1 LLLEISPAPAYYHHV
16 REPLLLPFLA
26 VSTGILLTRYVPF
39 STPELLCIA
48 AAYTLLALLAPTRSL
63 KWMAALLALTATG
76 SLTALLHTP
85 PPPPELDTADGS
97 PVTLSGCV
105 VEPAIIARGRESFT
119 LELAPGARTR
129 VNWYLRPGETAP
141 EVHYGQLV
149 EFPAKTRAPHNFQ
162 NPGAFD
168 YVHFLARQH
177 IFWTASTPTGAQ
189 LTTLP
194 GRCGNGFWAAIFALR
209 TGALT
214 RIERLYEGQPYTIA
228 MMEAILIGE
237 TAGLEKLWT
246 EDYRATGTFHALVIS
261 GSHVA
266 VLAATFLFLLRIG
279 FVPQNYATLLTIGM
293 AWLYCLITGWQA
305 PVIRSAAALTLFAIG
320 RLFYR
325 ESRMLNILAAVGLAF
340 LLLDPES
347 LYDPSAQLSFL
358 SVALIAA
365 FVVPVIQHSSTPI
378 AASLSS
384 LPSTALTPKAAHYR
398 VEFTLLTRTLHT
410 LLPSLPARAAE
421 LLVHIPV
428 RFALFFYELLLTSA
442 LIQIGLAVPMIV
454 YFHRLSAT
462 GLSANAAAVPL
473 LGLVVPIGFISVILN
488 STLFATIASF
498 FLTLTERIVAFH
510 ARWEPLYRIP
520 DPPLWLALIFVICL
534 AIAATRLPQRVRF
547 AAFAASLVALAVLVA
562 HPFPAISQPGA
573 LEVTTIDV
581 GQGDSV
587 LLAFPDGKLVL
598 MDTGGIPTFGKSP
611 ETATRIDIGEDVVA
625 PYLWSRG
632 IRHIDAVAI
641 SHFHDDHSGGLAS
654 ILKDF
659 SVTELWTGAVPAS
672 YLLPQIPVR
681 KLLPGVPFP
690 FGGAA
695 IQVLSPSPNYT
706 PRKTPH
712 NNDSLVLRLTYGR
725 HSFLLTGDAE
735 KPIEAQ
741 LLNLPRTDVLK
752 VGHHGSKTSSTPAFL
767 DALHPAFA
775 LISDGFRNSYGHPH
789 PNTLAALTERHIAIS
804 RTDLQGLTTVRSDGR
819 YLTIFPAPL
828 PFRPQAPH
836 PGPPISLSQAF
847 PERPLPGFSEPAPE
861 TPARAASKSPLTARQ
876 SRSIPA
882 LPEQPSPPF
891 PRHGS
896 AN

>member
-1 LLLEISPAPAYYHHV
+1 M
-16 REPLLLPFLA
+16 REPLLLPFVA
-26 VSTGILLTRYVPF
+26 VATGIFLTRYVSF
-39 STPELLCIA
+39 TTLELLLIL
-48 AAYTLLALLAPTRSL
+48 AAYAFLALVAPTRPL
-63 KWMAALLALTATG
+63 KWTAALLALTATG

-85 PPPPELDTADGS
+85 LPPPELDTADGS

-105 VEPAIIARGRESFT
+105 VEPAITARGRESFT

-141 EVHYGQLV
+141 TVHYGQLV

-177 IFWTASTPTGAQ
+177 IFWTASTPSGAE
-189 LTTLP
+189 LTLLP
-194 GRCGNGFWAAIFALR
+194 GRCGNPFWAAIFAIR

-237 TAGLEKLWT
+237 TAGLQKLWT

-305 PVIRSAAALTLFAIG
+305 PVIRSAAALTLFAVG

-365 FVVPVIQHSSTPI
+365 FVVPVIAKTSAPI
-378 AASLSS
+378 AESLSN
-384 LPSTALTPKAAHYR
+384 LPSTALAPKAAHYR
-398 VEFTLLTRTLHT
+398 VELTLLIRTLHT
-410 LLPSLPARAAE
+410 LIPRLPKRAVE
-421 LLVHIPV
+421 LLIHIPV
-428 RFALFFYELLLTSA
+428 RLAIFLYELLLTSA

-488 STLFATIASF
+488 STLFASLASF
-498 FLTLTERIVAFH
+498 FLNLTEKIVAFH
-510 ARWEPLYRIP
+510 ARWEPPYRIP
-520 DPPLWLALIFVICL
+520 DPPLWLALAFLICL
-534 AIAATRLPQRVRF
+534 TIAAVRLPRRVRF
-547 AAFAASLVALAVLVA
+547 AAFAASLIALAVLVA
-562 HPFPAISQPGA
+562 HPFPAIAQPGA
-573 LEVTTIDV
+573 LELTTIDV
-581 GQGDSV
+581 GQGDAV

-611 ETATRIDIGEDVVA
+611 DTATRIDIGEDVVA
-625 PYLWSRG
+625 PYLWNRG
-632 IRHIDAVAI
+632 IHHLDAVAI
-641 SHFHDDHSGGLAS
+641 SHFHDDHSGGLAA

-659 SVTELWTGAVPAS
+659 SVTELWIGAVPAS
-672 YLLPQIPVR
+672 YPLANIAAGLPVR
-681 KLLPGVPFP
+681 KLLRGDPFP
-690 FGGAA
+690 FGGAT
-695 IQVLSPSPNYT
+695 IQVLAPGPDYT
-706 PRKTPH
+706 PRKAPH
-712 NNDSLVLRLTYGR
+712 NNDSLVLRLTHGR

-735 KPIEAQ
+735 KPVEAQ
-741 LLNLPRTDVLK
+741 LLDIPRTDVLK
-752 VGHHGSKTSSTPAFL
+752 VGHHGSKTSSTLAFL
-767 DALHPAFA
+767 DAVRPAFA
-775 LISDGFRNSYGHPH
+775 LISDGFHNSYGHPH

-804 RTDLQGLTTVRSDGR
+804 RTDLEGLTTVRTDGR
-819 YLTIFPAPL
+819 YLTIVPAHL
-828 PFRPQAPH
+828 PVHLQGPH
-836 PGPPISLSQAF
+836 PGPPVSLSQSLPA
-847 PERPLPGFSEPAPE
+847 RPPPGFPEPAPE
-861 TPARAASKSPLTARQ
+861 TPAMAAWKSPLVAHRSHSTPARLEL
-876 SRSIPA
+876 PA
-882 LPEQPSPPF
+882 PPSP
-891 PRHGS
+891 RRGS

>member
-1 LLLEISPAPAYYHHV
+1 M
-16 REPLLLPFLA
+16 REPLLLPFIA
-26 VSTGILLTRYVPF
+26 AAAGILVTRYVSF
-39 STPELLCIA
+39 TVLELLLIL
-48 AAYTLLALLAPTRSL
+48 AAYAFLAILAPTRPL
-63 KWMAALLALTATG
+63 KWTAALLALMATG
-76 SLTALLHTP
+76 SLSALLHTP

-105 VEPAIIARGRESFT
+105 VEPAVTARGRESFT
-119 LELAPGARTR
+119 LELAPGARAR

-141 EVHYGQLV
+141 TVHYGQLV

-177 IFWTASTPTGAQ
+177 IFWTASTPSGAE
-189 LTTLP
+189 LTLLP
-194 GRCGNGFWAAIFALR
+194 GRCGNPFWGAIFAIR

-237 TAGLEKLWT
+237 TAGLQKLWT
-246 EDYRATGTFHALVIS
+246 DDYRATGTFHALVIS

-365 FVVPVIQHSSTPI
+365 FVVPIIENSSAPV
-378 AASLSS
+378 AQSLSS
-384 LPSTALTPKAAHYR
+384 LPSTALPPQAAHYR
-398 VEFTLLTRTLHT
+398 VELTLLIRTLHT
-410 LLPSLPARAAE
+410 LIPQLPARAAE
-421 LLVHIPV
+421 LLIHIPV
-428 RFALFFYELLLTSA
+428 RFAIFLYELLLTSA

-473 LGLVVPIGFISVILN
+473 LGLVVPIGFVSVILN
-488 STLFATIASF
+488 SALFASLASF
-498 FLTLTERIVAFH
+498 FLNLTEKIVAFH
-510 ARWEPLYRIP
+510 ARWEPPYRIP
-520 DPPLWLALIFVICL
+520 DPPLWLALAFLICL
-534 AIAATRLPQRVRF
+534 TIAAVRLPRRVRF
-547 AAFAASLVALAVLVA
+547 AAFAASLIALAVLVA
-562 HPFPAISQPGA
+562 HPFRAIAQPGA
-573 LEVTTIDV
+573 LELTTIDV
-581 GQGDSV
+581 GQGDAV

-598 MDTGGIPTFGKSP
+598 MDTGGIPLFGKSP
-611 ETATRIDIGEDVVA
+611 DTATRIDIGEDVVA
-625 PYLWSRG
+625 PYLWNRG
-632 IRHIDAVAI
+632 IHHLDAVAI
-641 SHFHDDHSGGLAS
+641 SHFHDDHSGGLAT

-672 YLLPQIPVR
+672 YPLPQIPVR
-681 KLLPGVPFP
+681 KLLRGDPFP
-690 FGGAA
+690 FGGAT
-695 IQVLSPSPNYT
+695 IQVLAPGPDYT
-706 PRKTPH
+706 PRKAPH
-712 NNDSLVLRLTYGR
+712 NNDSLVLRITHGR

-735 KPIEAQ
+735 KPVEAQ
-741 LLNLPRTDVLK
+741 LLDIPRTDVLK

-767 DALHPAFA
+767 DAVHPAFA
-775 LISDGFRNSYGHPH
+775 LISDGFHNSYGHPH
-789 PNTLAALTERHIAIS
+789 PNTLAALAERRIAIS
-804 RTDLQGLTTVRSDGR
+804 RTDLEGLTTVRTDGR
-819 YLTIFPAPL
+819 YLTIVPAPL
-828 PFRPQAPH
+828 PVHLLALP
-836 PGPPISLSQAF
+836 PGPPASLSQSLPALQ
-847 PERPLPGFSEPAPE
+847 PPGFPEPAPE
-861 TPARAASKSPLTARQ
+861 TPAMAASKAPPTARQ
-876 SRSIPA
+876 SHSIPA
-882 LPEQPSPPF
+882 RLEQPAPPSPH
-891 PRHGS
+891 RGS